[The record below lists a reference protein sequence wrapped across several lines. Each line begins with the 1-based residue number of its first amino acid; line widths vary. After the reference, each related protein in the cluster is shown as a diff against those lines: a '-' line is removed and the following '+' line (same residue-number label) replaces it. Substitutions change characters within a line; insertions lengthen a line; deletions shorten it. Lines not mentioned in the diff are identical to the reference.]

1 MTDKERIEL
10 RKHLALV
17 ALAAQKSFTVE
28 ELKELEEFIIG
39 DNGEKRGNSMVPS
52 L

>member
-17 ALAAQKSFTVE
+17 ALEDHSVVDAEFEEVEDSFRDDNDAA
-28 ELKELEEFIIG
+28 
-39 DNGEKRGNSMVPS
+39 
-52 L
+52 

>member
-17 ALAAQKSFTVE
+17 ALAAQKPFTVE
-28 ELKELEEFIIG
+28 ELK
-39 DNGEKRGNSMVPS
+39 D
-52 L
+52 